1 MANFLFIVSDFLDD
15 SHREQ
20 RWNSIFELR
29 KKALCVDT
37 QLLTCICQIS
47 YTLIVSSGSDKSET
61 SK

>member
-1 MANFLFIVSDFLDD
+1 MAIFLFAVSHFLDD

-20 RWNSIFELR
+20 KWNSVFKLR
-29 KKALCVDT
+29 KEAVYVDT